1 MARHDYYTVNITTPG
16 QIGYARLL
24 PLLNEV
30 LGGIMVP
37 IVQLNEY
44 GTSFDDILNLA
55 STSCNQVIWSIIGR
69 RDV

>member
-1 MARHDYYTVNITTPG
+1 MVRHDYYTVNIMATR

-37 IVQLNEY
+37 VVQLNEY
-44 GTSFDDILNLA
+44 GSSLNDISNLGLA
-55 STSCNQVIWSIIGR
+55 SCNQIIWSIVGR